1 MFEDIVLPDFTAD
14 MFFLY
19 LLPPIILE
27 ASWSLYNTNF
37 FNNLRAIL
45 LLAVVG
51 TVANFLLI
59 GSLLV
64 AVISTNLITTEITV
78 TQTFLFASLI
88 SAVDPVAVLSIF
100 TEVGVNPHLYFLVF
114 GESLLNDGVAV
125 VLYKMM
131 TVFVNKDH
139 EKLAVTVEDV
149 ALGCVSFLT
158 IALGG
163 LSVGIVCGLLTALVT
178 RFTPGVR
185 IIEPLA
191 LFCGGYLAYITA
203 ELFHWSGII
212 SLIGCGLVQAHY
224 AFRNISAESRTTA
237 NYFIKMLS
245 STSDCVIFL
254 YLGIAWF
261 DNQHVWDTGFVLFS
275 VLFTLI
281 VRFIVTYSLA
291 ILINWLRGNI
301 HPITLREMFVMAF
314 GGLRGAVAF
323 SLVITINKEQVGQD
337 TFDMLVT
344 TTLVVIMQ
352 TVFLQGATIK
362 WIVNKL
368 EIEKEEDTGCCLMV
382 ETNNKLFDHIMLGV
396 ETISGKCGQYYYQD
410 AFARLDE
417 KYLQKIFCSDEAE
430 HDMLSLLSSVG
441 SLNDHYLNLYGP
453 SLVTAQQL
461 SSTNGYINP
470 LCSTEET
477 GKDKVIEISKE
488 ESKLQ
493 YRDSLKKALNYDPVA
508 RLNSVVDRSLVRPED
523 HDLSHHLHRRRQ
535 SAHRIRR
542 RIFSDEKTTL
552 EREID
557 PRRTA
562 SVRGWNPR
570 REGSEEGGDEVDTI
584 KRIHQEFRR
593 RKTTVRRNKSRINE
607 EETPENTTGL

>member
-1 MFEDIVLPDFTAD
+1 M
-14 MFFLY
+14 
-19 LLPPIILE
+19 
-27 ASWSLYNTNF
+27 
-37 FNNLRAIL
+37 
-45 LLAVVG
+45 
-51 TVANFLLI
+51 
-59 GSLLV
+59 
-64 AVISTNLITTEITV
+64 
-78 TQTFLFASLI
+78 
-88 SAVDPVAVLSIF
+88 
-100 TEVGVNPHLYFLVF
+100 F

-131 TVFVNKDH
+131 TVFVYKDH
-139 EKLAVTVEDV
+139 KNEAVTLEDV
-149 ALGCVSFLT
+149 AMGCASFLT

-163 LSVGIVCGLLTALVT
+163 LTIGILWGLLTALVT

-203 ELFHWSGII
+203 ELFQWSGII

-245 STSDCVIFL
+245 STSDCIIFL

-261 DNQHVWDTGFVLFS
+261 NNDHVWDTAFVLFS
-275 VLFTLI
+275 VLFTLLA
-281 VRFIVTYSLA
+281 RFVVTYSLA
-291 ILINWLRGNI
+291 TLINWLRGNI

-323 SLVITINKEQVGQD
+323 SLVITINKELVGRE

-344 TTLVVIMQ
+344 TTLVIIMQ
-352 TVFLQGATIK
+352 TVFLQGGTIK

-368 EIEKEEDTGCCLMV
+368 EIEKEEDTGSCLMV

-410 AFARLDE
+410 VLTRLDE
-417 KYLQKIFCSDEAE
+417 KYLQKIFCSEDAE
-430 HDMLSLLSSVG
+430 HDMVSLLSSVG
-441 SLNDHYLNLYGP
+441 SLNDHFLNLYGP

-461 SSTNGYINP
+461 NSTNGYVNP
-470 LCSTEET
+470 LCSTEEA
-477 GKDKVIEISKE
+477 GQVQDKVIEISRE

-493 YRDSLKKALNYDPVA
+493 YRDSLKKALNYDPVT
-508 RLNSVVDRSLVRPED
+508 RLNAVVDRSLVRVEE
-523 HDLSHHLHRRRQ
+523 HDLSQHLTRRRQ

-542 RIFSDEKTTL
+542 RILSDERNTL
-552 EREID
+552 DRELD
-557 PRRTA
+557 PRRTS
-562 SVRGWNPR
+562 SVRGWRPR
-570 REGSEEGGDEVDTI
+570 GEESEEREDEVDTI

-593 RKTTVRRNKSRINE
+593 RKTTIRRNKARINE
-607 EETPENTTGL
+607 EETTENTTGL